1 MKPIKDPFPPTPERF
16 HLRLEQTLYKLEER
30 EMTKKKFPAGM
41 AVALAVLLITATA
54 FASAVVGGT
63 VDWNGNYTPDEEQIA
78 TTPPDDAV
86 DLPPSRAELAMEN
99 ISEGEV
105 WQILKS
111 RGTRMLSP
119 SPYLLND
126 LERFEKYLYGT
137 SLPMFIAPE
146 DMSSECMALYTPTE
160 DTPYEEIF
168 FDDEVLQKFKMQPLF
183 AGSATSYEVTF
194 TDKNGGR
201 IFIRCENAELDREN
215 TSFGV
220 DGKDAYE
227 ILKGTGWDHGI
238 YIVLP
243 DGDQFVTLQF
253 VWPDFL
259 TEFYIRA
266 DGPISKETV
275 LSLIPAPY

>member
-16 HLRLEQTLYKLEER
+16 HLRLEQTLYRLEER

-63 VDWNGNYTPDEEQIA
+63 VDWKGNYTPDEEQSIDTSTGNEA
-78 TTPPDDAV
+78 ETA
-86 DLPPSRAELAMEN
+86 PSPAELSLKD
-99 ISEGEV
+99 IPEGEV

-111 RGTRMLSP
+111 RGTRMQSP

-146 DMSSECMALYTPTE
+146 DMSPECMALYTPPE
-160 DTPYEEIF
+160 DVPYEEIF

-194 TDKNGGR
+194 TDQNGGR

-215 TSFGV
+215 TSFGA

-238 YIVLP
+238 YIVQP

-253 VWPDFL
+253 VWSDFL

-275 LSLIPAPY
+275 LSLIPTPY